1 MATWT
6 LKPSMKKSLIER
18 QYMRKDENVL
28 MVETGWR
35 GGEFTVYT
43 EDDTPPVIEAGT
55 DLYNCDY
62 ETEMV
67 ETWDGCW
74 EDHDMDE
81 CDEETQEWLEEFLE
95 ENSYF
100 DLEEHGWIFDDSEMI
115 LDCDPIIEKVEEEEK

>member
-6 LKPSMKKSLIER
+6 LKPSVKKSLIER
-18 QYMRKDENVL
+18 QYMRKGENVL

-35 GGEFTVYT
+35 GGEFTVHT
-43 EDDTPPVIEAGT
+43 EDDTPPVIEEGA

-95 ENSYF
+95 DNSYF
-100 DLEEHGWIFDDSEMI
+100 DLEEHGWIFEDSEMI
-115 LDCDPIIEKVEEEEK
+115 LDCEPIIERVEDEE